1 MSTRR
6 GAAPDRTGRRGRLSR
21 RGWEQWSSLA
31 GQRLPW
37 SSGLRPPAVV
47 LVAALVTI
55 GLLDVVAS
63 LRTWPTIVVGL
74 LDWPAHL
81 LTAWLFLAALG
92 FRLSTRVQAWALL
105 GAIAIDADHVP
116 LYLHWHLI
124 PAPDGRPVTHSLGTV
139 VLLLAVATV
148 PRLRAPAAGLALGLL
163 LHLSR
168 DLVTGPGV
176 TVGWPVS
183 EMGVRLP
190 YPVYVAALVVV
201 TAVAVLVGHRRRA
214 PSGSNAAP

>member
-1 MSTRR
+1 M
-6 GAAPDRTGRRGRLSR
+6 
-21 RGWEQWSSLA
+21 
-31 GQRLPW
+31 PW
-37 SSGLRPPAVV
+37 RSGLRPPPLV
-47 LVAALVTI
+47 LVAALVAI

-63 LRTWPTIVVGL
+63 LRSWPTAVVGL

-92 FRLSTRVQAWALL
+92 FRLSTRLQLWTLV

-124 PAPDGRPVTHSLGTV
+124 PAPDGRPVTHSLATA
-139 VLLLAVATV
+139 VLLLAVAAV
-148 PRLRAPAAGLALGLL
+148 PRLRVPAAGLALGLL

-176 TVGWPVS
+176 TLGWPVS

-190 YPVYVAALVVV
+190 YALYVAALVVT
-201 TAVAVLVGHRRRA
+201 TAVAVLVDRRRR
-214 PSGSNAAP
+214 GSPRGHLA

>member
-1 MSTRR
+1 M
-6 GAAPDRTGRRGRLSR
+6 
-21 RGWEQWSSLA
+21 
-31 GQRLPW
+31 PW
-37 SSGLRPPAVV
+37 RSGLRPPPLV
-47 LVAALVTI
+47 LVAALVAI

-63 LRTWPTIVVGL
+63 LRSWPTAVVGL

-92 FRLSTRVQAWALL
+92 FRLSTRLQVWTLV
-105 GAIAIDADHVP
+105 GAIAIDVDHVP

-124 PAPDGRPVTHSLGTV
+124 PAPDGRPVTHSLATV
-139 VLLLAVATV
+139 VLLLAVAAV
-148 PRLRAPAAGLALGLL
+148 PWLRVPAAGLALGLL

-176 TVGWPVS
+176 TLGWPVS

-190 YPVYVAALVVV
+190 YALYVAALVVT
-201 TAVAVLVGHRRRA
+201 TAVAVLVDRRRR
-214 PSGSNAAP
+214 GSPRGHLA